1 VLKEY
6 KQCTW
11 YVIKNMSVTTPRP
24 NEVNQ
29 PAEVVHTASQSEV
42 EVEVK
47 ESSLKRLAGNRFL
60 WGFVAGSVS
69 TFLGYSLYSFYLQN
83 VHNKQIECVF

>member
-1 VLKEY
+1 
-6 KQCTW
+6 
-11 YVIKNMSVTTPRP
+11 MSVTTPRP

-42 EVEVK
+42 EVEVEVEVK
-47 ESSLKRLAGNRFL
+47 ESRLKRLAGNRFL

-69 TFLGYSLYSFYLQN
+69 TFLGYSLYSFYSQN